1 MKLFILSLIHL
12 ALASTDI
19 IQCSDK
25 RPFYLKIFPVT
36 RATLLPG
43 DSARIEGKCFS
54 SIDIKLTETDDTFE
68 VAYFAKD
75 KNSWL
80 CSDLVVVTTGKTPK
94 FSMPFLT
101 GSYNIT
107 YDKKTMSQ
115 HEIDY
120 TRKRGLR
127 VLMSCEDF
135 SQWPTS
141 IWMSLKLYI
150 GGMGL
155 NPYVP
160 IFGSKIPEYQLSAN
174 LDWIKGATGYEY
186 QRIDDFFV
194 NVDKRQIKS
203 GTTIMIYRF
212 DGIDNMIHIGSGSRA
227 GHTAIAMWK
236 DDELYIVESQNA
248 AYWPTFG
255 IQRTPWDDWMRLAH
269 NADYN
274 VVILPLKEEFAE
286 KFDVAKAW
294 EWFDHVVGL
303 DYGFHNFLFVW
314 LDAPTKN
321 LPYFIDFDFLTVLID
336 IYSLIRP
343 QDIKLIFLE
352 ALNMRLGSDATSISD
367 VWEELYKRD
376 MTFDE
381 AMSIVEQEGWQ
392 YSNGLNYVC
401 STLVV
406 SILRRGG
413 LFGDLDINSTEFTP
427 KDLYQLEF
435 FDASGENLPKECT
448 GDNIQFGYCQ
458 VMGKVRMDLGDVG
471 FVKPY
476 EHMNEHCPTIAP
488 EYDRTKGC

>member
-1 MKLFILSLIHL
+1 MKLFIISLIIQ

-25 RPFYLKIFPVT
+25 RPFYLKLIPVNY
-36 RATLLPG
+36 ATLLPG
-43 DSARIEGKCFS
+43 DSAHIVGRCFR
-54 SIDIKLTETDDTFE
+54 SIDIKLIENDDSFE
-68 VAYFAKD
+68 ISYFAKD

-80 CSDLVVVTTGKTPK
+80 CSDLIILTTGKTPK
-94 FSMPFLT
+94 FTLPFIT
-101 GSYNIT
+101 GSYNVT
-107 YDKKTMSQ
+107 FDKKAMSQ
-115 HEIDY
+115 YEINY
-120 TRKRGLR
+120 TRKRGIR
-127 VLMSCEDF
+127 VLMSCEDLAD
-135 SQWPTS
+135 WPKS
-141 IWMSLKLYI
+141 LFMSLKLYI

-160 IFGSKIPEYQLSAN
+160 IFGSKIPEYQFSAN

-186 QRIDDFFV
+186 QRVDDYFLTL
-194 NVDKRQIKS
+194 DKKQIKS

-248 AYWPTFG
+248 AYWPVLG
-255 IQRTPWDDWMRLAH
+255 VQKTPWDEWMKLAH

-274 VVILPLKEEFAE
+274 VVLLPMKEEFAA
-286 KFDVAKAW
+286 KFDVEKAW
-294 EWFDHVVGL
+294 AWFDHVVGL

-321 LPYFIDFDFLTVLID
+321 LPYFIDFDSLTILID
-336 IYSLIRP
+336 IYALIRP

-352 ALNMRLGSDATSISD
+352 ALNRRLSAQATSISD
-367 VWEELYKRD
+367 IWEELFIRD
-376 MTFDE
+376 MTFEE
-381 AMSIVEQEGWQ
+381 AMAIVEEEGWQ

-401 STLVV
+401 STLVT
-406 SILRRGG
+406 SLLRRGG
-413 LFGDLDINSTEFTP
+413 MFGDMNINSTEFTP

-435 FDASGENLPKECT
+435 FDNSGKNLPKECT
-448 GDNIQFGYCQ
+448 GENAKFGYCQ
-458 VMGKVRMDLGDVG
+458 VMGKVRMDLGEVG
-471 FVKPY
+471 FVAPY

-488 EYDRTKGC
+488 EYERAKGC